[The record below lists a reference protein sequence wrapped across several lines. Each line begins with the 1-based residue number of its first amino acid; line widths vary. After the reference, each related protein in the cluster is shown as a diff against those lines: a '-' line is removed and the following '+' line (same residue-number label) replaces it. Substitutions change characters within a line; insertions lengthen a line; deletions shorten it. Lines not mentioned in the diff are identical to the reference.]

1 MKKYFILLLTLL
13 SLATFLFVGCDSSTQ
28 TVSNGPNTVHM
39 NETKFLP
46 ATITIKKGESITIVN
61 DVSVVHLIQNGTW
74 TNSGSAKPGQETGA
88 PKVELQINGSATQ
101 TAGPFTT
108 AGTFQ
113 LYCIVHPGMNLT
125 VIVQ

>member
-13 SLATFLFVGCDSSTQ
+13 SLATFLFAGCDSSTQ

-61 DVSVVHLIQNGTW
+61 DVSVVHL
-74 TNSGSAKPGQETGA
+74 
-88 PKVELQINGSATQ
+88 
-101 TAGPFTT
+101 
-108 AGTFQ
+108 
-113 LYCIVHPGMNLT
+113 
-125 VIVQ
+125 